1 MPVATPPPVA
11 HAAVAVR
18 LERAIV
24 REINTIR
31 ARAGLSR
38 VTTTRRLHRLARHHT
53 LDMLR
58 RDSFS
63 HDGDGTTFSQ
73 RIKARVHYRKVGETL
88 ASMPREGTHGQRPW
102 VSGARRVVSAWM
114 HSPPHRAVILD
125 PAYRRIGVSGK
136 GGQMGAHHAFLV
148 TADFATWR

>member
-11 HAAVAVR
+11 HAAVATR
-18 LERAIV
+18 LDRAIV
-24 REINTIR
+24 REINAVR

-38 VTTTRRLHRLARHHT
+38 VAATLRLHRLARHHT

-58 RDSFS
+58 HDSFS

-88 ASMPREGTHGQRPW
+88 ASMPRRA
-102 VSGARRVVSAWM
+102 GARRIVSAWM

-136 GGQMGAHHAFLV
+136 GGRMGAHHAFLV
-148 TADFATWR
+148 TADFSTWR